1 MNYLYRYVCLND
13 NTATRL
19 IKQLSFYVVKARVKL
34 LPYAYGLNRKQR
46 DIRIIVSMTSYP
58 KRFKTI
64 IMPLKS
70 LLLQSVKPD
79 RIIVWLGSDSSEEM
93 LTQEMK
99 ELKKYGVE
107 YRFDSKRNLKP
118 HKKYYYALQ
127 EFPDDLVITV
137 DDDIIYP
144 RGLIESLLEAHLK
157 YPKAVCARRV
167 HKVYYRDGKPLPYRQ
182 WGFEYRKECAPS
194 DELMATNG
202 AGTLFPPHALDQ
214 RAFISKDI
222 EKYCLN
228 ADDIW
233 LWFMEQ
239 LKGTLTVWVPCLL
252 VHPPV
257 VGESRN
263 SGGLAQTNVESNG
276 NDMYLKKLYE
286 VYKDK

>member
-99 ELKKYGVE
+99 PT
-107 YRFDSKRNLKP
+107 S
-118 HKKYYYALQ
+118 
-127 EFPDDLVITV
+127 FP
-137 DDDIIYP
+137 
-144 RGLIESLLEAHLK
+144 
-157 YPKAVCARRV
+157 
-167 HKVYYRDGKPLPYRQ
+167 
-182 WGFEYRKECAPS
+182 
-194 DELMATNG
+194 N
-202 AGTLFPPHALDQ
+202 
-214 RAFISKDI
+214 
-222 EKYCLN
+222 
-228 ADDIW
+228 IW
-233 LWFMEQ
+233 
-239 LKGTLTVWVPCLL
+239 
-252 VHPPV
+252 
-257 VGESRN
+257 
-263 SGGLAQTNVESNG
+263 
-276 NDMYLKKLYE
+276 
-286 VYKDK
+286 